1 MERPPANPDH
11 EVTRTTQRIIC
22 PRCGNDSDFL
32 EVATG
37 VILTNR
43 FVQNEDCSFSQQE
56 GDSRILGDVK
66 LYCGECQ
73 ADLAA
78 FHSRFREMLF

>member
-1 MERPPANPDH
+1 MSREH
-11 EVTRTTQRIIC
+11 QVTRAGQRIVC
-22 PRCGNDSDFL
+22 PGCGNDSDFL

-43 FVQNEDCSFSQQE
+43 YVQNEDCSFTQQE
-56 GDSRILGDVK
+56 GDSRLLGEVK

-73 ADLAA
+73 ADLSD
-78 FHSRFREMLF
+78 FHPRFREMLF